1 MATIE
6 EQLIGFQVVR
16 TLNNV
21 QNSTLA
27 MAGRLSAAKD
37 EKEAIAEKEQ
47 AIAVSSINEKILTRL
62 NDFLNNYPGGE
73 QKLVRSYQ
81 AMGVTARQVRDETDN
96 MVSIQASAKEALAN
110 AKVTQKDISAI
121 GNQAHEAVEGHISEI
136 ADVEL
141 HYEHIQMHVCC
152 WDLVNV
158 VAITLQ
164 GVSQGSGKPLENDSV
179 ETRKAIVA
187 RHMLTFSRSKKY
199 LNANDED
206 AVNFA
211 HTMDIVKDS
220 IDGCTTLEQLNS
232 LGKLVDVRV
241 SRAPLIRR
249 AWQYGQAVR
258 NNPR

>member
-27 MAGRLSAAKD
+27 IAGRLSTAKD
-37 EKEAIAEKEQ
+37 DKEATAEKEQ
-47 AIAVSSINEKILTRL
+47 AIAIMNINEKLLTRL

-81 AMGVTARQVRDETDN
+81 AMNVTAKQVRDETDN
-96 MVSIQASAKEALAN
+96 MVSVQTSTKQALEETSATKE
-110 AKVTQKDISAI
+110 DIAAI
-121 GNQAHEAVEGHISEI
+121 GSQAHEAVEGHISEI

-141 HYEHIQMHVCC
+141 HFEHIQMHVCC

-164 GVSQGSGKPLENDSV
+164 GISQGSGKSLEKDSV

-206 AVNFA
+206 AVNFSY
-211 HTMDIVKDS
+211 TMDIVKDS

-241 SRAPLIRR
+241 PRAPLIRR
-249 AWQYGQAVR
+249 TWQYGQAVR